1 MKSFIKGRWF
11 PLVIAI
17 VGILAIAFV
26 MALFGWRIT
35 YAPELE
41 TSWEC
46 VSAIGTWAGVITS
59 FIAIMVAVQIPSK
72 IADRQDKIAL
82 FEKRYA
88 CYVTIQNLLLCA
100 KQMETA
106 TVNKEIQAA
115 FRVYMDEPDRLADDM
130 YAAIFAVKLKQ
141 KQAIIVSGDFL
152 FSSYNVELL
161 QKIID
166 VGIDLII
173 ESAKH
178 SAKADDVPLSAQVE
192 QLKTKYCKLCKEYSG
207 TYIELMEKE
216 LQLNT
221 HK

>member
-11 PLVIAI
+11 PLVIVI

-192 QLKTKYCKLCKEYSG
+192 QLKT
-207 TYIELMEKE
+207 
-216 LQLNT
+216 
-221 HK
+221 

>member
-11 PLVIAI
+11 PLVIVI